1 VTQVETHIP
10 IILHIPNTMTN
21 DNKNKTSNYGSIPPH
36 HSPSLSIS
44 STAEEDGGDT
54 FDVNDILISHDQQ
67 NHQRPSLSAISDTH
81 HHSTPSKR
89 SLFDGWLRRDH
100 SIHALT
106 SSITSFRSAV
116 NTTIGLRG
124 DERLVGFLGPTVSCN
139 LNMISLQSC
148 AYLMIYI
155 FISL

>member
-1 VTQVETHIP
+1 
-10 IILHIPNTMTN
+10 MTN
-21 DNKNKTSNYGSIPPH
+21 ENKTSNYGSIPPH

-54 FDVNDILISHDQQ
+54 FDVNDVLISRDQP
-67 NHQRPSLSAISDTH
+67 NHQRPSLMAISDTH

-100 SIHALT
+100 SIRQSLT
-106 SSITSFRSAV
+106 SSLTTSFRSAV

-124 DERLVGFLGPTVSCN
+124 DERLEAFLGPTVSCN
-139 LNMISLQSC
+139 CMISQKKVHIL
-148 AYLMIYI
+148 
-155 FISL
+155 